1 MIGQL
6 FKSGGISVK
15 IGDKIVGLAERGT
28 LSIDRD
34 AKLEMDWSP
43 SPIKLTGTVKIEDK
57 HPLLEDFLS
66 GMSFNVDTT
75 IFQKMNQQ
83 KLPRKVKKAYTSH
96 YYRRNTKWKRELDK
110 WIMRSRHH
118 LGIGEMKLTEDE
130 MGNIKAVIEC
140 GRNMPVPKVSGDSM
154 LKVLQ
159 ERISYGT
166 GNRPSK
172 ATT

>member
-1 MIGQL
+1 MENEKDKEGMIGQ
-6 FKSGGISVK
+6 FKSGGFSVM
-15 IGDKIVGLAERGT
+15 IGDAVVGIAKTST
-28 LSIDRD
+28 LRIDRD

-75 IFQKMNQQ
+75 IVPKMN
-83 KLPRKVKKAYTSH
+83 LPRKVKKAYKSY

-110 WIMRSRHH
+110 WIMRSRHR
-118 LGIGEMKLTEDE
+118 LGSGEMKLTEDE

-140 GRNMPVPKVSGDSM
+140 GRNAATNVNVDADTLIKA
-154 LKVLQ
+154 LQ
-159 ERISYGT
+159 E
-166 GNRPSK
+166 K
-172 ATT
+172 QKVKL

>member
-1 MIGQL
+1 MKTKEGMIEQL
-6 FKSGGISVK
+6 KAGGFSVR

-75 IFQKMNQQ
+75 IITKMN
-83 KLPRKVKKAYTSH
+83 LPRKVKKAYKSY

-118 LGIGEMKLTEDE
+118 LGSGEMKVTEDE
-130 MGNIKAVIEC
+130 MGNIKAVIEF
-140 GRNMPVPKVSGDSM
+140 GRNAAINVNVDADTLIKA
-154 LKVLQ
+154 LQ
-159 ERISYGT
+159 E
-166 GNRPSK
+166 K
-172 ATT
+172 QKVKL